1 VFAAILAALFTLLA
15 TIADQPAPE
24 PPAPVV
30 VVVPAPAL
38 VGGQDAEVSEAPAAA
53 VAQQRESSDHAQSVP
68 PSCAAGEEREGDLGC
83 VAVQLPD
90 ETDGRQY
97 DPAN

>member
-1 VFAAILAALFTLLA
+1 VIAA
-15 TIADQPAPE
+15 
-24 PPAPVV
+24 PPQ
-30 VVVPAPAL
+30 

-53 VAQQRESSDHAQSVP
+53 VTQERHSTDHAQSVP

-83 VAVQLPD
+83 VAVQLPA

-97 DPAN
+97 DPAG